1 MDETI
6 RERDPRLQDVAVALL
21 RMDPANRQLFIYPLI
36 VLIMRVAAT
45 GSGSSSAPGTPADE
59 DLDPH
64 SRTLPIAPYAA
75 ESAQM

>member
-1 MDETI
+1 VNETI

-21 RMDPANRQLFIYPLI
+21 RMDHADRQPFIYPLI
-36 VLIMRVAAT
+36 ALIMRGAAE
-45 GSGSSSAPGTPADE
+45 GSGSSSAPGTPGDE

-64 SRTLPIAPYAA
+64 SRTLPIALYAS